1 VKPVGAEPSKNPGQ
15 RFVIRED
22 GWSFRIPN
30 SEFRIFES
38 VFVIILAVT
47 MKPRSSVLVRSHP
60 LVLEHRP
67 GLGHP
72 ETAARVQVVL
82 DALSARAGGRW
93 VVDCESPL
101 PPLDDILGG
110 LAWIHDR
117 DHIARVREASAR
129 GHGWLD
135 SEDCGVSAGTFDAA
149 VAAAGLAMQAALD
162 LVNGRLQRA
171 FIVARPPGQHAHRG
185 RAAGYC
191 FFNAVALAA
200 EVVTQAWNRPVV
212 IADFGA
218 LHGDGTQ
225 ELFYERGDVGFV
237 SVHRYPGFS
246 GSGGADETGRGAGR
260 CATRNVP
267 LASGADDEVVGAAFE
282 VALAEMCERLQP
294 CALLLSAGFDGHRDD
309 PLGGLRLSEPG
320 FARLTASAVRAA
332 RRWSGGRLLSILE
345 GGFELEALAKS
356 ARIHVEELAD
366 SGTENRVSD

>member
-1 VKPVGAEPSKNPGQ
+1 LRRGAGKSEIRNPKSEINSLFAIIDDVPLPTPLPVS
-15 RFVIRED
+15 
-22 GWSFRIPN
+22 
-30 SEFRIFES
+30 
-38 VFVIILAVT
+38 
-47 MKPRSSVLVRSHP
+47 VRSHP

-72 ETAARVQVVL
+72 EVAARVQVVL

-93 VVDCESPL
+93 VVDRESPL
-101 PPLDDILGG
+101 PPEDTILGG

-117 DHIARVREASAR
+117 DHITRVREASAR

-135 SEDCGVSAGTFDAA
+135 SEDCAVSAGTFDAA

-162 LVNGRLQRA
+162 LVNGRVQRA
-171 FIVARPPGQHAHRG
+171 FIVARPPGHHAHRG

-191 FFNAVALAA
+191 FFNSAALAA

-218 LHGDGTQ
+218 LHGGGTQ
-225 ELFYERGDVGFV
+225 ELFYERGDVGVV

-246 GSGGADETGRGAGR
+246 GGGGADETGHGPGRG
-260 CATRNVP
+260 ATRNVP
-267 LASGADDEVVGAAFE
+267 LAAGADDEVVGAAFE
-282 VALAEMCERLQP
+282 IALAEMCERLRP
-294 CALLLSAGFDGHRDD
+294 CAVLLSAGFDSHRDD
-309 PLGGLRLSEPG
+309 PLGGLRLSEAG

-332 RRWSGGRLLSILE
+332 RQWCGGRLLSILE

-366 SGTENRVSD
+366 RETDLHAGD